1 MLIKI
6 KRKREEEKNVSRACA
21 RILFN
26 IIYIYLVYS
35 CLGEPQSIENT
46 GFKILNITLV
56 ILTITLVIL
65 KYHTCNTSIFLQKH
79 LSTTLLTAYP
89 QIYPQIYPQ
98 EQERKKR
105 EVRKCGNA
113 FISFS
118 IEF

>member
-1 MLIKI
+1 MFLA
-6 KRKREEEKNVSRACA
+6 RA

-65 KYHTCNTSIFLQKH
+65 QSFKYHTCNT
-79 LSTTLLTAYP
+79 
-89 QIYPQIYPQ
+89 
-98 EQERKKR
+98 
-105 EVRKCGNA
+105 
-113 FISFS
+113 
-118 IEF
+118 